1 MSIEY
6 GVTFAQVNNQEALT
20 AIAKLGNGLIR
31 VGNVSSVE
39 DGEDFVVGICIV
51 DDKEIKV
58 PYEVKQSKD
67 LDPSK
72 ADSVNVD
79 AEKVLITFTNT
90 RSIDVVIDR
99 LQEAKKVME
108 EYKSSYE
115 IPMTN
120 SFYE

>member
-58 PYEVKQSKD
+58 PYEAKQAKD
-67 LDPSK
+67 FDPSK
-72 ADSVNVD
+72 VDSVNLD
-79 AEKVLITFTNT
+79 AEKILITFTNT
-90 RSIDVVIDR
+90 RSIDVVIER
-99 LQEAKKVME
+99 LQEAKDVME
-108 EYKSSYE
+108 LHQSNTEKE
-115 IPMTN
+115 
-120 SFYE
+120 